1 MIILSIKREMKMV
14 FRSTQLE
21 LLKGAM
27 NGRTVKTENND
38 ILASNNNSAYQVWNL
53 FVDE

>member
-1 MIILSIKREMKMV
+1 MV

-38 ILASNNNSAYQVWNL
+38 FWRLTIVLHIKFEFCLLMSEWCTGVSSYS
-53 FVDE
+53 